1 MSVLQLQSLAASLDE
16 DGEGVA
22 MISTRSQ
29 NCIDAAAE

>member
-1 MSVLQLQSLAASLDE
+1 MSVLRLQELAASLD

-22 MISTRSQ
+22 LWSTRSQ